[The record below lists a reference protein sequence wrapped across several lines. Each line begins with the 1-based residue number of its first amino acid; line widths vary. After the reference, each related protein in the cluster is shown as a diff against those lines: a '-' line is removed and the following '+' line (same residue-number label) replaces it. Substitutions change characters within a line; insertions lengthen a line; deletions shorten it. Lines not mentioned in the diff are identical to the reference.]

1 MIPDRDIW
9 RAANLLIREHGVRRR
24 SLRPGEP
31 MKCSNAAIMRGN
43 LSGFVSGG
51 QSPSFRQCPKA
62 NRISRLSPRQVQL
75 EICSLPGEC
84 GFLTV
89 LERDLRDLDRLVAV
103 LALVLRRVFRAL
115 LFGLAFLTVAF
126 LALVRV

>member
-1 MIPDRDIW
+1 MLERGDHEGQPVRLRIR
-9 RAANLLIREHGVRRR
+9 RAIAQFQAV
-24 SLRPGEP
+24 PEP
-31 MKCSNAAIMRGN
+31 
-43 LSGFVSGG
+43 
-51 QSPSFRQCPKA
+51 

-126 LALVRV
+126 LALVRVRVVLLA